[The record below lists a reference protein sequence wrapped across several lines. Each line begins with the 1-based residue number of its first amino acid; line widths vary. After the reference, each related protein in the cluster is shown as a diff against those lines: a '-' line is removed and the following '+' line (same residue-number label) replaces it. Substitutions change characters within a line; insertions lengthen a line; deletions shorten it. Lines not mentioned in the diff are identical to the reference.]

1 MFDNNMNWGNYG
13 EYWEIDHIIPQNLF
27 DIVTAEDRDFRIC
40 WSLMNLRPL
49 EKSLNRC
56 RPKDGSDISEDLK
69 NKILGQNIQGV
80 TMDAENKREN
90 HING

>member
-1 MFDNNMNWGNYG
+1 M
-13 EYWEIDHIIPQNLF
+13 IKICSKCKQ
-27 DIVTAEDRDFRIC
+27 DIR
-40 WSLMNLRPL
+40 
-49 EKSLNRC
+49 
-56 RPKDGSDISEDLK
+56 